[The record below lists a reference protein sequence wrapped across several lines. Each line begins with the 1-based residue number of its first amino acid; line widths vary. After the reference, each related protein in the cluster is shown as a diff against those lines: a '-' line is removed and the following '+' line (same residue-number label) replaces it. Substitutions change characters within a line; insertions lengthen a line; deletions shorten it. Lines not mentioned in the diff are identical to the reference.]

1 MGDLNDDICTS
12 MKSTETM
19 LMGRNGF
26 VQLLSTPTTDH
37 GALLDHV
44 YYNGKVEGVVIDV
57 VDCYYSDHDTV
68 FISIPT
74 ATNTVVSHSTTCV
87 LLHRVKLC

>member
-1 MGDLNDDICTS
+1 MYN
-12 MKSTETM
+12 
-19 LMGRNGF
+19 
-26 VQLLSTPTTDH
+26 
-37 GALLDHV
+37 
-44 YYNGKVEGVVIDV
+44 YYNGNMEVVVIDV
-57 VDCYYSDHDTV
+57 VDCYYSDHDIV